1 MKKLISVVSVI
12 CFLLAVGCARPPS
25 PEEMASWNYGPYPEN
40 YEEVVKAAMVRYLI
54 DPYSAQYHFQG
65 RPTQGWVS
73 KPFGGGT
80 EHGWGGMVLINAKN
94 RMGGYVGAKE
104 FVYIIRDG
112 QLKVFEESL
121 YMRWADR

>member
-12 CFLLAVGCARPPS
+12 FFLLAVGCARPPS

-40 YEEVVKAAMVRYLI
+40 YEEIIKTAMVRYLV

-65 RPTQGWVS
+65 TPTQRWLS
-73 KPFGGGT
+73 KPLGGGI
-80 EHGWGGMVLINAKN
+80 EYGWGGTVLINAKN

-104 FVYIIRDG
+104 FAYIIRDG
-112 QLKVFEESL
+112 QLKVFEENFH
-121 YMRWADR
+121 Y